1 MGNNPSQALAAASA
15 KSQFNSAV
23 SDVQQSLGIGGQDGG
38 KKDGEVV
45 VPPAIGCANRK
56 EQKQR
61 HIDRQKE
68 YEMKQRERMERK
80 EALENKWGGGTRQ
93 SGGEN
98 DVAALEEFDED
109 KDKELKAKIAA
120 MKKQSASM
128 KDKNKPKKSGL
139 FGRSK

>member
-23 SDVQQSLGIGGQDGG
+23 SDVQQSLGIGGGQDGT
-38 KKDGEVV
+38 KKEGEVV

-80 EALENKWGGGTRQ
+80 EALENKWGGGTRK
-93 SGGEN
+93 SGTN
-98 DVAALEEFDED
+98 DDAEELDQN
-109 KDKELKAKIAA
+109 KDQELKAKIAA
-120 MKKQSASM
+120 MKKQSASI